1 MLAARMTFS
10 IIARLQWE
18 VNIVWYT
25 CLHMIHFVCS
35 PSSSCQAGISPHHVA
50 GISAIL
56 QASSFCCRWSALN
69 ITCLQLLGVC
79 LVSSQLALPWEIYAT
94 SLQTPPAEH
103 HRPNQR
109 APLIDDDDLSKAY
122 SRVSKCSIH
131 ALCETELAHLL
142 RTVASACLC
151 ASPVNVESCQ
161 IVKSVIIISYIYVI
175 YIYI

>member
-25 CLHMIHFVCS
+25 WLHMIHFICS

-69 ITCLQLLGVC
+69 VTASSSCRTSSAKPARAADWWWWSVEGLQPCLKMLHPRAVWNRTG
-79 LVSSQLALPWEIYAT
+79 
-94 SLQTPPAEH
+94 PPASH
-103 HRPNQR
+103 SGISL
-109 APLIDDDDLSKAY
+109 PLRIS
-122 SRVSKCSIH
+122 SECRIMS
-131 ALCETELAHLL
+131 
-142 RTVASACLC
+142 
-151 ASPVNVESCQ
+151 NCQ
-161 IVKSVIIISYIYVI
+161 ICYISYIL
-175 YIYI
+175 